1 MPALRS
7 PLAGGDIPAVDAD
20 PDYLYFLQ
28 HIRADGDS
36 YVLELPGN
44 GDSPPSVLK
53 YEAPPGSSSD
63 GECVS
68 DPSPGRLST
77 NRRAVAERDSPASL
91 EARPAW
97 YDCLDDVDEDYRL
110 FLQHARLVD
119 GQLIFE
125 IGGVVI
131 NYDQPVAAGSQGEK
145 DKQRGTEAAVP
156 SPGKGVSVGAG
167 RDEGEVASDA
177 PSIVV
182 PEQHACDCCADPSLG
197 REVKEKDGGEEDL
210 PDAADAG
217 TMKGVYWEATS
228 SDGRRAGRRTNS
240 GRKEEQELGT
250 VWPTHITQRPDSDF
264 KRRLIKALTKPV
276 ARKEYYNLFD
286 MVTIRTPLM
295 KLRQVRNEEKFYPTE
310 EMGSSYLDH
319 HPDLAEQIMNS
330 GRCNGLALMRGFL
343 FWLQNNAH
351 DDQFKPWVDDSKAPE
366 VIAVVD

>member
-7 PLAGGDIPAVDAD
+7 PLAGGDIPADDVD

-44 GDSPPSVLK
+44 GASPSSVLR

-63 GECVS
+63 GECVI

-77 NRRAVAERDSPASL
+77 NRRAVERNSPASL
-91 EARPAW
+91 EVTPAW
-97 YDCLDDVDEDYRL
+97 YNSPDEVDEDYRL

-119 GQLIFE
+119 GQLILE
-125 IGGVVI
+125 IGGVII
-131 NYDQPVAAGSQGEK
+131 NYDQPVAAGSQGER

-156 SPGKGVSVGAG
+156 SPRKGVGVGAG
-167 RDEGEVASDA
+167 RDEDEVASDA

-182 PEQHACDCCADPSLG
+182 PEQHACDWRADPSPG
-197 REVKEKDGGEEDL
+197 REVKEKDGGDEDL

-217 TMKGVYWEATS
+217 TMKDVNWEASS
-228 SDGRRAGRRTNS
+228 SDGRRAAGRRTK
-240 GRKEEQELGT
+240 GGMIEQEPGT
-250 VWPTHITQRPDSDF
+250 VWPTHITRRPDSDF

-276 ARKEYYNLFD
+276 ARKEYYKLFD
-286 MVTIRTPLM
+286 TVTIRTPLM
-295 KLRQVRNEEKFYPTE
+295 KLRQVRNETKFYPTE

-319 HPDLAEQIMNS
+319 YPDLAEQIMNS
-330 GRCNGLALMRGFL
+330 GRRNGLALMRGFL

-351 DDQFKPWVDDSKAPE
+351 DQFKPWVDDSKAPE
-366 VIAVVD
+366 VIPVVD

>member
-7 PLAGGDIPAVDAD
+7 PLAGGDLPAGDVD

-36 YVLELPGN
+36 YVLELPAN
-44 GDSPPSVLK
+44 GASPSSVLK
-53 YEAPPGSSSD
+53 YEAPPGSPSD

-77 NRRAVAERDSPASL
+77 NRCAVERDSPASL

-97 YDCLDDVDEDYRL
+97 YDSLDDVDEDYRL
-110 FLQHARLVD
+110 FLQHTRLVD
-119 GQLIFE
+119 GQLILE

-131 NYDQPVAAGSQGEK
+131 NYDQPFAAGSQGEK
-145 DKQRGTEAAVP
+145 DKQRGAEAAVP
-156 SPGKGVSVGAG
+156 SPGKGVGVGAG
-167 RDEGEVASDA
+167 RDGDEVGSGA
-177 PSIVV
+177 PAAVV
-182 PEQHACDCCADPSLG
+182 PEQHACDWRADPSPG
-197 REVKEKDGGEEDL
+197 REVKEKNGGDEDL
-210 PDAADAG
+210 PDAG
-217 TMKGVYWEATS
+217 TMKDVYWEASS

-240 GRKEEQELGT
+240 GGKEEQELGT

-276 ARKEYYNLFD
+276 ARKEYYSLFD
-286 MVTIRTPLM
+286 TVTIRTPLM
-295 KLRQVRNEEKFYPTE
+295 KLRQVRNETKFYPTE

-319 HPDLAEQIMNS
+319 YPDLAEQIMNS
-330 GRCNGLALMRGFL
+330 GRRNGLALMRGFL

-366 VIAVVD
+366 VIPVLD

>member
-44 GDSPPSVLK
+44 GTSPPSVLK

-77 NRRAVAERDSPASL
+77 NRRAVERDSPASL

-97 YDCLDDVDEDYRL
+97 YDCLNDVDEDYRL

-119 GQLIFE
+119 GQLILE

-145 DKQRGTEAAVP
+145 DKQRGAEAAVP

-167 RDEGEVASDA
+167 RDEDEVASDA
-177 PSIVV
+177 PSTVD
-182 PEQHACDCCADPSLG
+182 PEQHACDWRADPSPG
-197 REVKEKDGGEEDL
+197 REVKEKDGGDEDL

-217 TMKGVYWEATS
+217 TMQDVYWEAS
-228 SDGRRAGRRTNS
+228 PSDGRRAGRRTNS
-240 GRKEEQELGT
+240 
-250 VWPTHITQRPDSDF
+250 
-264 KRRLIKALTKPV
+264 
-276 ARKEYYNLFD
+276 
-286 MVTIRTPLM
+286 
-295 KLRQVRNEEKFYPTE
+295 VRNEEKFYPTE

-330 GRCNGLALMRGFL
+330 GRRNGLALMRGFL

>member
-7 PLAGGDIPAVDAD
+7 PLAGGDIPADDID

-36 YVLELPGN
+36 YVLELPAN
-44 GDSPPSVLK
+44 GASSPSFLR

-63 GECVS
+63 GECVI

-77 NRRAVAERDSPASL
+77 NCRSVERNSPASL
-91 EARPAW
+91 EATPAW
-97 YDCLDDVDEDYRL
+97 YDSLDEVDEDYRL

-119 GQLIFE
+119 GQLILQ

-131 NYDQPVAAGSQGEK
+131 NYDQPVAAGSRGEK
-145 DKQRGTEAAVP
+145 DKQRGAEAAVP
-156 SPGKGVSVGAG
+156 SPG
-167 RDEGEVASDA
+167 RDEVASDA

-182 PEQHACDCCADPSLG
+182 PEQHACDWRADPSPG
-197 REVKEKDGGEEDL
+197 REVKEKDGGDEDL
-210 PDAADAG
+210 RDAEDAG
-217 TMKGVYWEATS
+217 TMKDVYWEASS
-228 SDGRRAGRRTNS
+228 SDGRRAAGRRT
-240 GRKEEQELGT
+240 KEPGT

-276 ARKEYYNLFD
+276 ARKEYYKLFD
-286 MVTIRTPLM
+286 TVTIRTPLM
-295 KLRQVRNEEKFYPTE
+295 KLRQVRNETKFYPTE

-319 HPDLAEQIMNS
+319 YPDLAEQIMNS
-330 GRCNGLALMRGFL
+330 GRRNGLALMRGFL

-366 VIAVVD
+366 VIPVVD